1 MLPFKDADKHG
12 KVFIEKSMDIVALF
26 LLPLSYVIFQDSL
39 YDGLFWPFIYHSELD
54 PAFRAFDWFQ
64 LNWKI
69 LACMIDFM
77 YALSTLTNQA
87 EVWKNT
93 QKSAL
98 NCQLKDDVA
107 TDSNKIGKLFNLDL
121 LMFPRRFKI

>member
-1 MLPFKDADKHG
+1 
-12 KVFIEKSMDIVALF
+12 
-26 LLPLSYVIFQDSL
+26 
-39 YDGLFWPFIYHSELD
+39 
-54 PAFRAFDWFQ
+54 
-64 LNWKI
+64 
-69 LACMIDFM
+69 MIDFM

-87 EVWKNT
+87 EVLKNT

-107 TDSNKIGKLFNLDL
+107 SDFNKIGKLFNLDL

>member
-1 MLPFKDADKHG
+1 
-12 KVFIEKSMDIVALF
+12 
-26 LLPLSYVIFQDSL
+26 
-39 YDGLFWPFIYHSELD
+39 
-54 PAFRAFDWFQ
+54 
-64 LNWKI
+64 
-69 LACMIDFM
+69 M

-107 TDSNKIGKLFNLDL
+107 SDSNKIGKLFNLDL